1 MLYIFLDFLV
11 MHLLSFIFYK
21 ILNNFNIE
29 KTFLG
34 NLGFNLTRSI
44 ICGSLTYYS
53 FKNLNNIYEDKCL
66 ENYELTE
73 KLKNYH
79 RNFLNYFLYDIFVM
93 IYQVYK
99 NITKKVRFDLLFHHL
114 LAIFV
119 LNLIEYNKMYNLTL
133 LIGISE
139 GMSVVSGLKLIS
151 SELNQIK
158 IKKMFIYFRLSYLV
172 LVRILYLWPSI
183 LFFYVDITKNCEKF
197 TENKN
202 TFMVLNLILIIVYNE
217 IKWINSGIKE
227 LKRI

>member
-1 MLYIFLDFLV
+1 MIYIFLDFLV
-11 MHLLSFIFYK
+11 MYLLSLIFYK
-21 ILNNFNIE
+21 VLNNLNIE
-29 KTFLG
+29 KIFLG
-34 NLGFNLTRSI
+34 NLSFNLTRSI

-53 FKNLNNIYEDKCL
+53 YKNLNSIYEDKCL
-66 ENYELTE
+66 ENYELNE

-99 NITKKVRFDLLFHHL
+99 NINKKIRFDLLFHHL

-119 LNLIEYNKMYNLTL
+119 LNLIEYNEMYNLTL

-151 SELNQIK
+151 NELNQTK

-172 LVRILYLWPSI
+172 LVRIMYLWPTI
-183 LFFYVDITKNCEKF
+183 LFFYIDITKNCEKF
-197 TENKN
+197 IENKN
-202 TFMVLNLILIIVYNE
+202 TFLVLNLILIIVYNE

>member
-1 MLYIFLDFLV
+1 MIYIFLDFLV
-11 MHLLSFIFYK
+11 MHLLSFAFYK

-29 KTFLG
+29 KIFLG
-34 NLGFNLTRSI
+34 NLSFNLTRSL
-44 ICGSLTYYS
+44 ICGSLTYFSY
-53 FKNLNNIYEDKCL
+53 KNLNSIYEDKCL
-66 ENYELTE
+66 ENYELNE

-99 NITKKVRFDLLFHHL
+99 NINKKIRFDLLFHHL

-119 LNLIEYNKMYNLTL
+119 LNLIENDEMYNLTL

-151 SELNQIK
+151 NELNQMK
-158 IKKMFIYFRLSYLV
+158 MKKMFIYFRLLYLV

-183 LFFYVDITKNCEKF
+183 LFFYIDITKNCEKF
-197 TENKN
+197 IENKN
-202 TFMVLNLILIIVYNE
+202 TFLVLNLIFIIVYNE